1 MTTATT
7 PQVMAGH
14 LLSEVEPIN
23 GTMDVLADPDARRQL
38 DQLIEYLVDPEP
50 KESFV
55 TVGMSTQT
63 NTGTST
69 GPSSTNTIPDTDS
82 DTEWQWDDE

>member
-1 MTTATT
+1 META

-23 GTMDVLADPDARRQL
+23 GTLDVLADENARQQL
-38 DQLIEYLVDPEP
+38 DRLVEYLMTPES
-50 KESFV
+50 ESFQ

-63 NTGTST
+63 HTGTDT
-69 GPSSTNTIPDTDS
+69 GPSSTNTVPDADS
-82 DTEWQWDDE
+82 DSEWQWDDE